1 MALIGEPWPMKH
13 KGVLIIMDYLAA
25 KVQIILKISQKKR
38 IEGKISDALL
48 HSILPRAVCNFR
60 L

>member
-1 MALIGEPWPMKH
+1 
-13 KGVLIIMDYLAA
+13 MDYLAA
-25 KVQIILKISQKKR
+25 KVRIILKISQKKR